1 VNCRNYVSIIIV
13 STILYKTYTSYDT
26 FINLF
31 IMHTG
36 FKLCSQSPDPAIE
49 LYSISYHIHTRNSS
63 ILPSFGKRGKVLQGR
78 NLAEMKSGCFNQ
90 KSISRNFNPYM
101 QPFFPS
107 KYPYLISVECNCFN
121 HLEAVL
127 SDFRH
132 LRQVPTG
139 NIMQLN

>member
-63 ILPSFGKRGKVLQGR
+63 ILPSFGKRGKVAQDWNPAEIGR
-78 NLAEMKSGCFNQ
+78 SCFIR
-90 KSISRNFNPYM
+90 KSISRNLQSLYATLL
-101 QPFFPS
+101 S
-107 KYPYLISVECNCFN
+107 IEISRSPHFCGV
-121 HLEAVL
+121 
-127 SDFRH
+127 
-132 LRQVPTG
+132 
-139 NIMQLN
+139 QLL